1 MRYAGERID
10 LALSVGRYLHST
22 RTRARTHRRGSY
34 VHFFHAHD
42 TYVHAFFPPGPPMIA
57 GGSSISRNYRRG
69 NGVPPR
75 AYVVG
80 EDDAAKIAQA
90 ATAQLCGRT
99 RCHGHGHCGTVPR
112 RRVPLAFSLRAF
124 SLSLSPSRLYP
135 PYIYLS
141 TVCCARPSSSA
152 RSSRATDPLVVCLYA
167 YACACIRECV
177 YTRTKRKRE
186 REGKRLETRVIA
198 AITGIKRRGRGGAC
212 SSADAAYGL
221 YSNER

>member
-1 MRYAGERID
+1 MGERID

-42 TYVHAFFPPGPPMIA
+42 TYVHAFFPPRGPPMIA

-124 SLSLSPSRLYP
+124 SLSLSLPRASILHRIYISRPCVAPDL
-135 PYIYLS
+135 LL
-141 TVCCARPSSSA
+141 
-152 RSSRATDPLVVCLYA
+152 PLVRAALLIRWW
-167 YACACIRECV
+167 CACTRMLARVFANV
-177 YTRTKRKRE
+177 YTKRKRE

>member
-1 MRYAGERID
+1 MGERID

-42 TYVHAFFPPGPPMIA
+42 TYVHAFFLPGPPMIA

-124 SLSLSPSRLYP
+124 SLSLSLSLAPLS
-135 PYIYLS
+135 S
-141 TVCCARPSSSA
+141 TVYISLDRVLRPTFFF
-152 RSSRATDPLVVCLYA
+152 RSFEPRY
-167 YACACIRECV
+167 
-177 YTRTKRKRE
+177 
-186 REGKRLETRVIA
+186 
-198 AITGIKRRGRGGAC
+198 
-212 SSADAAYGL
+212 
-221 YSNER
+221 

>member
-135 PYIYLS
+135 PPYIYLS

-167 YACACIRECV
+167 YACACIRECI
-177 YTRTKRKRE
+177 YEKETRTRRKTVGDASYRGDNWDKEE
-186 REGKRLETRVIA
+186 REGGRVFVRRCGLRVIF
-198 AITGIKRRGRGGAC
+198 K
-212 SSADAAYGL
+212 
-221 YSNER
+221 